1 MSKEP
6 EMTAAEQNLRACQK
20 QLDMDGVMVGVSR
33 QALEETL
40 AELDASRAREAKL
53 VEALRPLAV
62 EAALREGEWSS
73 VPDEAVLL
81 TVQITMGDAR
91 RARAALAPYTPAEMP
106 SDVHPQ
112 EG

>member
-53 VEALRPLAV
+53 VEALRECVMCARHSWPPLV
-62 EAALREGEWSS
+62 DFDAL
-73 VPDEAVLL
+73 
-81 TVQITMGDAR
+81 
-91 RARAALAPYTPAEMP
+91 LAPYDTPAEMP
-106 SDVHPQ
+106 SDCHP
-112 EG
+112 EGQ

>member
-1 MSKEP
+1 MSEVKP
-6 EMTAAEQNLRACQK
+6 MTAAEQNLRACQK

-40 AELDASRAREAKL
+40 AELDASRAREARL
-53 VEALRPLAV
+53 VEALRVAERAV
-62 EAALREGEWSS
+62 DDCLTYRSHLNHAAR
-73 VPDEAVLL
+73 D
-81 TVQITMGDAR
+81 TIRT
-91 RARAALAPYTPAEMP
+91 ALAPYTPAEMP